1 MSKRSARRA
10 PSTPQKIKT
19 QNPTPGKN
27 GTRIPRWKY
36 DAVRAAPIP
45 TPLTMQT
52 WDPDEY
58 GRHARFVS
66 NLGQPVVDLLDPKR
80 GERVLD
86 LGCGDGALTEKLVA
100 AGCRVVA
107 IDSSP
112 EQVWAALERGLDARI
127 LDATALGFD
136 GEFDAVFSNAVLH
149 WITDPD
155 AVLQEIRCALVPGGR
170 LVAEFGGAGCVA
182 SIRDAFGTAL
192 SERGIDAEGANPWY
206 FPTGDEYRTRLEANG
221 FGVDML
227 SVFPRPT
234 PLPSDVASWLEIFTQ
249 PFLAT
254 VPEDDRPDLV
264 SEVRGLLKPALKTAG
279 GVCVVDYV
287 RLRTT
292 ATKLS

>member
-1 MSKRSARRA
+1 MRGSSQTLVSPSSICSTRSVA
-10 PSTPQKIKT
+10 SGSSIS
-19 QNPTPGKN
+19 G
-27 GTRIPRWKY
+27 
-36 DAVRAAPIP
+36 AV
-45 TPLTMQT
+45 T
-52 WDPDEY
+52 
-58 GRHARFVS
+58 GRS
-66 NLGQPVVDLLDPKR
+66 PKS
-80 GERVLD
+80 
-86 LGCGDGALTEKLVA
+86 
-100 AGCRVVA
+100 
-107 IDSSP
+107 SSP
-112 EQVWAALERGLDARI
+112 PAAAWWRSTAARSRSGPALERGLDARI

-234 PLPSDVASWLEIFTQ
+234 PLPSDVASWLEIFAQ

-264 SEVRGLLKPALKTAG
+264 SEVRGLLEPALKTAG
-279 GVCVVDYV
+279 GVWVVDYV